1 VTADRSTDADEL
13 DVLILTSVIDNR
25 AHKVIGSELCAPHA
39 THTGRFEAL
48 CGHLVSPA
56 PLIEADGAPCDRC
69 TELDPTP
76 ATARPRHRRRRRG
89 WGLRRLLPV

>member
-1 VTADRSTDADEL
+1 M
-13 DVLILTSVIDNR
+13 
-25 AHKVIGSELCAPHA
+25 
-39 THTGRFEAL
+39 
-48 CGHLVSPA
+48 SPA

-76 ATARPRHRRRRRG
+76 ATARPRRRRRRRG